1 MHQTISQRSV
11 GVTSEAETSVW
22 LTGLIDVTLCFY
34 HAQQE
39 RLLTGY
45 FDIKGFIFLKKKKAK
60 KQAKD
65 TYEDKQHPF

>member
-1 MHQTISQRSV
+1 MWPFAFI
-11 GVTSEAETSVW
+11 
-22 LTGLIDVTLCFY
+22 